1 MGQVLEDDLNECLR
15 PHVAPYLSQSDR
27 RICCICSPERA
38 VPACLASSPP
48 HKKKWV
54 KRRWPREQDARSVHN
69 ACVQCAPCVRAY
81 FVYSRKV
88 LASLTHP

>member
-1 MGQVLEDDLNECLR
+1 MGQFLEDDLNECLR

-48 HKKKWV
+48 HKKKGLRGDGQENKMRAV
-54 KRRWPREQDARSVHN
+54 CTMRACSVHR
-69 ACVQCAPCVRAY
+69 ACVHTLCTRGKSWLP
-81 FVYSRKV
+81 
-88 LASLTHP
+88 